1 MTELTHHDECEVAFR
16 LTDGASGDSLIV
28 MPKHLTH
35 FCPIVHPD
43 FAEAKTGIGLTCGNR
58 FVVTEEPYQVER
70 MLVQAG
76 FQIITAEDAVLENS
90 EGEYK
95 EYGVRFPEDI

>member
-1 MTELTHHDECEVAFR
+1 MTELKPNYEREIAFR
-16 LTDGASGDSLIV
+16 LTDGASGDYLIV
-28 MPKHLTH
+28 IPKHLTH

-58 FVVTEEPYQVER
+58 FLVKEAPCQVER

-76 FQIITAEDAVLENS
+76 FQIITAGDALLENS
-90 EGEYK
+90 EGEYRQ
-95 EYGVRFPEDI
+95 YGVRFPEDI